1 MGDVMKYKNLIKS
14 NLKFI
19 IAMTVVIALG
29 AVGITFAI
37 NIDTFNPIGIN
48 IGTATL
54 GANITYLNGSSATIT
69 STGKLL
75 PINDDKTEITP
86 DSTNESI
93 LKIDFKLSGTSTN
106 PDNTIMD
113 ISLNNISMDCELKS
127 EYFKWKLYKEE
138 ALLSSGSFSPK
149 FDSMKNNR
157 LVLTNTQERLTT
169 NEDKYTLLIYLAES
183 CTGDLSTCNANS
195 GSYNQETLL
204 NKNFSATM
212 KVELS
217 TGNKKNNTRST
228 TSTSAC
234 SYTSVSVPTCNTLT
248 YNGSSRTLITT
259 NAKYTL
265 TNNTGTNAGNYVVIA
280 ELKSDYKWPDGTKV
294 AKSITCNIAKK
305 DVTITPIAQTIAHG
319 GNVVSD
325 ISKVTA
331 SGLVSGHSIS
341 YVHLSTRNYN
351 IGTGTINASAARIKD
366 STSNDVTDNYNIIYA
381 TGTVTIQ

>member
-86 DSTNESI
+86 DSTDESI

-106 PDNTIMD
+106 PNNTIMD

-217 TGNKKNNTRST
+217 TGNKKTNTRST
-228 TSTSAC
+228 SSTSAC

-351 IGTGTINASAARIKD
+351 VGTGTINASAARIKD
-366 STSNDVTDNYNIIYA
+366 SSSNDVTDNYNIIYA

>member
-86 DSTNESI
+86 DSTDESI

-106 PDNTIMD
+106 PNNTIMD

-204 NKNFSATM
+204 NKSFSATM

-228 TSTSAC
+228 SSTSAC

-351 IGTGTINASAARIKD
+351 VGTGTINASAARIKD
-366 STSNDVTDNYNIIYA
+366 SSSNDVTDNYNIIYA

>member
-86 DSTNESI
+86 DSTDESI

-106 PDNTIMD
+106 PNNTIMD

-228 TSTSAC
+228 SSTSAC

-351 IGTGTINASAARIKD
+351 VGTGTINASAARIKD
-366 STSNDVTDNYNIIYA
+366 SSSNDVTDNYNIIYA

>member
-86 DSTNESI
+86 DSTDESI

-106 PDNTIMD
+106 PNNTIMD

-204 NKNFSATM
+204 NKSFSATM

-217 TGNKKNNTRST
+217 TGNKKTNTRST
-228 TSTSAC
+228 SSTSAC

-351 IGTGTINASAARIKD
+351 VGTGTINASAARIKD
-366 STSNDVTDNYNIIYA
+366 SSSNDVTDNYNIIYA

>member
-37 NIDTFNPIGIN
+37 NIDIFNPIGIN

-204 NKNFSATM
+204 NKSFSATM

-228 TSTSAC
+228 SSTSAC

-351 IGTGTINASAARIKD
+351 VGTGTINASAARIKD
-366 STSNDVTDNYNIIYA
+366 SSSNDVTDNYNIIYA

>member
-37 NIDTFNPIGIN
+37 NIDIFNPIGIN

-228 TSTSAC
+228 SSTSAC

-351 IGTGTINASAARIKD
+351 VGTGTINASAARIKD
-366 STSNDVTDNYNIIYA
+366 SSSNDVTDNYNIIYA

>member
-1 MGDVMKYKNLIKS
+1 MEYKNLLKN

-19 IAMTVVIALG
+19 IAMVVVITLG
-29 AVGITFAI
+29 VTGITFAI

-75 PINDDKTEITP
+75 PINDNKKEITP
-86 DSTNESI
+86 DSTDESI
-93 LKIDFKLSGTSTN
+93 LKIDFKLSGISTN
-106 PDNTIMD
+106 PNNTIMD

-204 NKNFSATM
+204 NKSFSATM

-228 TSTSAC
+228 TSISAC

-248 YNGSSRTLITT
+248 YNGSSHTLITT

-341 YVHLSTRNYN
+341 HVHLSTRNYN
-351 IGTGTINASAARIKD
+351 VGTGTINASAARIKD
-366 STSNDVTDNYNIIYA
+366 SSSNDVTDNYNIIYA

>member
-37 NIDTFNPIGIN
+37 NIDIFNPIGIN

-106 PDNTIMD
+106 SDNTIMD

-341 YVHLSTRNYN
+341 YVHLSTRDYN
-351 IGTGTINASAARIKD
+351 VGTGTINASAARIKD
-366 STSNDVTDNYNIIYA
+366 SSSNDVTDNYNIIYA

>member
-1 MGDVMKYKNLIKS
+1 MKYKNLIKS

-138 ALLSSGSFSPK
+138 ALLSSGSFSP
-149 FDSMKNNR
+149 
-157 LVLTNTQERLTT
+157 
-169 NEDKYTLLIYLAES
+169 
-183 CTGDLSTCNANS
+183 
-195 GSYNQETLL
+195 
-204 NKNFSATM
+204 
-212 KVELS
+212 
-217 TGNKKNNTRST
+217 
-228 TSTSAC
+228 
-234 SYTSVSVPTCNTLT
+234 
-248 YNGSSRTLITT
+248 
-259 NAKYTL
+259 
-265 TNNTGTNAGNYVVIA
+265 
-280 ELKSDYKWPDGTKV
+280 
-294 AKSITCNIAKK
+294 
-305 DVTITPIAQTIAHG
+305 
-319 GNVVSD
+319 
-325 ISKVTA
+325 
-331 SGLVSGHSIS
+331 
-341 YVHLSTRNYN
+341 
-351 IGTGTINASAARIKD
+351 
-366 STSNDVTDNYNIIYA
+366 
-381 TGTVTIQ
+381 

>member
-217 TGNKKNNTRST
+217 TGNKKTNTRST

-351 IGTGTINASAARIKD
+351 VGTGTINASAARIKD
-366 STSNDVTDNYNIIYA
+366 SSSNDVTDNYNIIYA

>member
-37 NIDTFNPIGIN
+37 NIDIFNPIGIN

-351 IGTGTINASAARIKD
+351 VGTGTINASAARIKD
-366 STSNDVTDNYNIIYA
+366 SSSNDVTDNYNIIYA

>member
-217 TGNKKNNTRST
+217 TGNKKTNTRST
-228 TSTSAC
+228 SSTSAC

-280 ELKSDYKWPDGTKV
+280 ELKSGYKWPDGTKV

-331 SGLVSGHSIS
+331 SGLVSSHSIS

-351 IGTGTINASAARIKD
+351 IGTGTINVSAARIKD
-366 STSNDVTDNYNIIYA
+366 SSSNDVTDNYNIIYA

>member
-37 NIDTFNPIGIN
+37 NIDIFNPIGIN

-169 NEDKYTLLIYLAES
+169 NEYKYTLLIYLAES

-351 IGTGTINASAARIKD
+351 VGTGTINASAARIKD
-366 STSNDVTDNYNIIYA
+366 SSSNDVTDNYNIIYA

>member
-204 NKNFSATM
+204 NKSFSATM

-228 TSTSAC
+228 SSTSAC

-351 IGTGTINASAARIKD
+351 VGTGTINASAARIKD
-366 STSNDVTDNYNIIYA
+366 SSSNDVTDNYNIIYA

>member
-157 LVLTNTQERLTT
+157 LVLTNTQERLTI
-169 NEDKYTLLIYLAES
+169 EYPRIY
-183 CTGDLSTCNANS
+183 
-195 GSYNQETLL
+195 
-204 NKNFSATM
+204 
-212 KVELS
+212 
-217 TGNKKNNTRST
+217 
-228 TSTSAC
+228 
-234 SYTSVSVPTCNTLT
+234 
-248 YNGSSRTLITT
+248 I
-259 NAKYTL
+259 
-265 TNNTGTNAGNYVVIA
+265 
-280 ELKSDYKWPDGTKV
+280 
-294 AKSITCNIAKK
+294 
-305 DVTITPIAQTIAHG
+305 
-319 GNVVSD
+319 
-325 ISKVTA
+325 
-331 SGLVSGHSIS
+331 
-341 YVHLSTRNYN
+341 
-351 IGTGTINASAARIKD
+351 
-366 STSNDVTDNYNIIYA
+366 
-381 TGTVTIQ
+381 

>member
-1 MGDVMKYKNLIKS
+1 MEYKNLLKN

-19 IAMTVVIALG
+19 IAMVVVITLG
-29 AVGITFAI
+29 VTGITFAI

-69 STGKLL
+69 SNGKLL
-75 PINDDKTEITP
+75 PINDDKKEITP
-86 DSTNESI
+86 DSTDESI

-106 PDNTIMD
+106 PNNTIMD

-183 CTGDLSTCNANS
+183 CTGDLSTCNTNS

-248 YNGSSRTLITT
+248 YNGSSRTLINT

-280 ELKSDYKWPDGTKV
+280 ELKSGYKWPDGTKV

-351 IGTGTINASAARIKD
+351 VGTGTINASAARIKD
-366 STSNDVTDNYNIIYA
+366 SSSNDVTDNYNIIYA

>member
-1 MGDVMKYKNLIKS
+1 MKYKDLIKK

-19 IAMTVVIALG
+19 IAMVIVIALG
-29 AVGITFAI
+29 TVGIAFAI
-37 NIDTFNPIGIN
+37 NIDTFNPIGISV
-48 IGTATL
+48 GTATM

-86 DSTNESI
+86 DSTDDNI
-93 LKIDFKLSGTSTN
+93 LKIDFKLSGVSTN

-149 FDSMKNNR
+149 FDVMRNNR
-157 LVLTNTQERLTT
+157 MVLTNTQERLTA

-183 CTGDLSTCNANS
+183 CTGDLNTCNANS
-195 GSYNQETLL
+195 GSYNQEELL
-204 NKNFSATM
+204 NKSFSATM

-228 TSTSAC
+228 SSTSAC
-234 SYTSVSVPTCNTLT
+234 SYSSVSVPTCNTLT
-248 YNGSSRTLITT
+248 YNGSSQTLIGT
-259 NAKYTL
+259 NTKYTL
-265 TNNTGTNAGNYVVIA
+265 TNNTGTNAGNYVVVA
-280 ELKSDYKWPDGTKV
+280 ELKSGYKWSDGTKV
-294 AKSITCNIAKK
+294 AKTINCSIAKK
-305 DVTITPIAQTIAHG
+305 DVTITPSAQTITQG
-319 GNVVSD
+319 GTVVSD
-325 ISKVTA
+325 ISKVTS
-331 SGLVSGHSIS
+331 SGLISGHSIS

-351 IGTGTINASAARIKD
+351 KGSGTINASSARIKD
-366 STSNDVTDNYNIIYA
+366 SGSNDVTDNYNIIYG

>member
-106 PDNTIMD
+106 PNNTIMD

-183 CTGDLSTCNANS
+183 CTGDLSTCNTNS

-351 IGTGTINASAARIKD
+351 VGTGTINASAARIKD
-366 STSNDVTDNYNIIYA
+366 SSSNDVTDNYNIIYA

>member
-204 NKNFSATM
+204 NKSFSATM

-217 TGNKKNNTRST
+217 TGNKKTNTRST
-228 TSTSAC
+228 SSTSAC

-351 IGTGTINASAARIKD
+351 VGTGTINASAARIKD
-366 STSNDVTDNYNIIYA
+366 SSSNDVTDNYNIIYA

>member
-234 SYTSVSVPTCNTLT
+234 SYTSVSVPTCNTLI

-341 YVHLSTRNYN
+341 HVHLSTRNYN
-351 IGTGTINASAARIKD
+351 VGTGTINASAARIKD

>member
-217 TGNKKNNTRST
+217 TGNKKTNTRST
-228 TSTSAC
+228 SSTSAC

-341 YVHLSTRNYN
+341 HVHLSTWNYN
-351 IGTGTINASAARIKD
+351 VGTGTINASAARIKD
-366 STSNDVTDNYNIIYA
+366 SSSNDVTDNYNIIYA

>member
-217 TGNKKNNTRST
+217 TGNKKTNTRST
-228 TSTSAC
+228 SSTSAC

-280 ELKSDYKWPDGTKV
+280 ELKSGYKWPDGTKV

-351 IGTGTINASAARIKD
+351 VGTGTINASAARIKD
-366 STSNDVTDNYNIIYA
+366 SSSNDVTDNYNIIYA

>member
-86 DSTNESI
+86 DSTDESI

-106 PDNTIMD
+106 PNNTIMD

-217 TGNKKNNTRST
+217 TGNKKTNTRST
-228 TSTSAC
+228 SSTSAC

-366 STSNDVTDNYNIIYA
+366 SSSNDVTDNYNIIYA

>member
-351 IGTGTINASAARIKD
+351 VGTGTINASAARIKD
-366 STSNDVTDNYNIIYA
+366 SSSNDVTDNYNIIYA